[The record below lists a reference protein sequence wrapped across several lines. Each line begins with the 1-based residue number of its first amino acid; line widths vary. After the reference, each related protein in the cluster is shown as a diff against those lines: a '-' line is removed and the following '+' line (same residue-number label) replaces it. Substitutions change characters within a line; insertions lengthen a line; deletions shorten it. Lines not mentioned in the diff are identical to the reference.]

1 MFFNKFNRDKINFF
15 LKSSCVLRV
24 ISVIEDKNF
33 FSSAFHNLIKFDII
47 FNKRR
52 NERMKCKRDIIDMLF
67 EKKEQENDFKMN
79 NWDIKEYRKK
89 LKVASDKLNKFID
102 NNINEKN
109 REDLKKLI
117 DNKIDEIYNISFYES
132 KLYYRSGIEDGLF
145 LKSLNNN

>member
-15 LKSSCVLRV
+15 KKSSCVLRV
-24 ISVIEDKNF
+24 IRVIEDKKNF
-33 FSSAFHNLIKFDII
+33 PSAFHNLIKFDII

-132 KLYYRSGIEDGLF
+132 KLYYRSGIADGLF

>member
-1 MFFNKFNRDKINFF
+1 
-15 LKSSCVLRV
+15 
-24 ISVIEDKNF
+24 
-33 FSSAFHNLIKFDII
+33 
-47 FNKRR
+47 
-52 NERMKCKRDIIDMLF
+52 MKCKRDIIDMLF